1 MVASERASRRSA
13 PPDVRNILD
22 VLGVVGFGCVI
33 ALVFGTD
40 SFTSFLYP
48 WGFLLLSLATV
59 AMIVAAV
66 EPTSRVGAAL
76 SWEPLRWVGV
86 RSYGIYL
93 WQWPIIVLANRN
105 QTGFSFSRAMPE
117 VAATVVVAALS
128 WRYIEEPVRQGALG
142 RLWKQARAGAA
153 KFDARRRA
161 VQLSAAAAM
170 ASVLVIIG
178 LAGGLPVTSTTIGS
192 AKGQLLR
199 KVPNASV
206 QAKAGRARPQR
217 VASVL
222 PPLTTQTSTRS
233 SCHSVVYIGD
243 STSEG
248 SVSSDYLPNPA
259 ERLGPQLADVG
270 VTTTYPEIS
279 GARSIVELF
288 EGQPN
293 AQMVAQQHIQDGF
306 HGCWIIAMGTNEVD
320 NVNTGS
326 NVGFAAR
333 IGRMMQTVHGQ
344 PVMWIEAV
352 TLLKSGP
359 YAEDGM
365 LRWNRALGAACQKY
379 PNMRVFDWPSWA
391 KPSYFIPDGIHYY
404 TPGYIARTHLI
415 AKALAAAFP
424 YGRAPSPSCVVH

>member
-76 SWEPLRWVGV
+76 SCEPLRWVGV

-105 QTGFSFSRAMPE
+105 QTGFSFSRAVPE

-178 LAGGLPVTSTTIGS
+178 LAGGLPVTST
-192 AKGQLLR
+192 
-199 KVPNASV
+199 
-206 QAKAGRARPQR
+206 
-217 VASVL
+217 
-222 PPLTTQTSTRS
+222 
-233 SCHSVVYIGD
+233 
-243 STSEG
+243 
-248 SVSSDYLPNPA
+248 
-259 ERLGPQLADVG
+259 
-270 VTTTYPEIS
+270 
-279 GARSIVELF
+279 
-288 EGQPN
+288 
-293 AQMVAQQHIQDGF
+293 
-306 HGCWIIAMGTNEVD
+306 
-320 NVNTGS
+320 
-326 NVGFAAR
+326 
-333 IGRMMQTVHGQ
+333 
-344 PVMWIEAV
+344 
-352 TLLKSGP
+352 
-359 YAEDGM
+359 
-365 LRWNRALGAACQKY
+365 
-379 PNMRVFDWPSWA
+379 
-391 KPSYFIPDGIHYY
+391 
-404 TPGYIARTHLI
+404 
-415 AKALAAAFP
+415 
-424 YGRAPSPSCVVH
+424 